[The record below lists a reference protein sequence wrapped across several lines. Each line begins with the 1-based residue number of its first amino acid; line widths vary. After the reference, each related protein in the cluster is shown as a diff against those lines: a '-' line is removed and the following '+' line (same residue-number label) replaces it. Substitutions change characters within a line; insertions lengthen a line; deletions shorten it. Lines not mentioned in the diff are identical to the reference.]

1 MGSLNDKNLGTTS
14 PRITPFRRTPASN
27 NITQFLSPVSLTSS
41 ASRMSNISVSTD
53 DRTSTTPKT
62 AAEKKN
68 AKVKRVE
75 IDNDI
80 EMLEPESEEENVV
93 LVEPAAEET
102 PLATHEPSTSSG
114 KENQEVIDINGD
126 TVSATKTSG
135 SGGGGGDVTSTTP
148 KAAAEKK
155 NAKLKRVEIDEDIE
169 MVQADS
175 DEENVVLVEPAG
187 KEAPPATDQPSTIAG
202 KENQEVIDIN
212 DDDDDIVS
220 ATPTSCNGGNTAD
233 PKMKKIKKTNIDDD
247 IEFIEEDVSGQHGA
261 IPEAYNTAETPSELQ
276 RSNSVMSENSRI
288 ILSPNNDTDR
298 LGAGTRTPNGVADN
312 QEESS
317 SFHQSVNS
325 TSRGQKK
332 RTPAP
337 DFSISE
343 RRKVFPNDYEY
354 GNTLTN
360 KPNGRIIVFEE
371 NDRQHCRE
379 YTFSHRNSWY
389 CRFCLTV
396 SGQKI
401 YAHMNQD
408 ETFDVLIKHFCKAIT
423 YEESKYNQERIKEKF
438 SREKAPR
445 KRSALSFSK
454 DDLAADNK
462 LTSSKNSRA
471 TRSRTINSSEVY
483 NLRMPETKRPRK
495 FEQKYLNSEFSGD
508 FSRNTGGQS
517 SKFSTSTS
525 TGFREVLPADWRL
538 GYDRTGFYARRV
550 IVFEANDRN
559 YAREYGNS
567 DVCKRCHGCYRLQ
580 KTVNLKWSD
589 GNQLCVPTNH
599 ICKPKLYSEIEQEQL
614 LLQEKSPSRRRAA
627 TSERKSKRQRIDVE
641 PMRDES
647 DDSVD
652 NASQEYSNID
662 NDWNEFIEPSTPPS
676 NLDHVDS
683 PPIASPNQIPS
694 PPLSDENDS
703 ELNTSF
709 RFYHPSGAFLN
720 ECCEKLE
727 LAYQLQ
733 AYRFWANITISHLRR
748 TSVPQITHTTADQQ
762 SSGFSSISLLFTGS
776 ETLALNIKNKLNT
789 YFLQHSAEIGKH

>member
-14 PRITPFRRTPASN
+14 PHITPFRRTPASN

-68 AKVKRVE
+68 AKFKRVE
-75 IDNDI
+75 IDDDI

-102 PLATHEPSTSSG
+102 PLATREPSTSSG

-126 TVSATKTSG
+126 NVSATQTSG
-135 SGGGGGDVTSTTP
+135 SGGGDVTSTTL
-148 KAAAEKK
+148 KAGAEKK

-187 KEAPPATDQPSTIAG
+187 KEAPPATHQPSTFSG
-202 KENQEVIDIN
+202 QENQEVIDIN

-220 ATPTSCNGGNTAD
+220 ATPTSSSGGNTVD
-233 PKMKKIKKTNIDDD
+233 PKMKKIKQTNIDDD

-288 ILSPNNDTDR
+288 ILSINNDTDR

-312 QEESS
+312 QEEESS
-317 SFHQSVNS
+317 SFHRSVNS

-332 RTPAP
+332 RT
-337 DFSISE
+337 
-343 RRKVFPNDYEY
+343 
-354 GNTLTN
+354 
-360 KPNGRIIVFEE
+360 
-371 NDRQHCRE
+371 
-379 YTFSHRNSWY
+379 
-389 CRFCLTV
+389 
-396 SGQKI
+396 
-401 YAHMNQD
+401 
-408 ETFDVLIKHFCKAIT
+408 
-423 YEESKYNQERIKEKF
+423 
-438 SREKAPR
+438 
-445 KRSALSFSK
+445 
-454 DDLAADNK
+454 
-462 LTSSKNSRA
+462 
-471 TRSRTINSSEVY
+471 
-483 NLRMPETKRPRK
+483 
-495 FEQKYLNSEFSGD
+495 
-508 FSRNTGGQS
+508 
-517 SKFSTSTS
+517 STSTS
-525 TGFREVLPADWRL
+525 FREVLPADWRL
-538 GYDRTGFYARRV
+538 GYDRTGFYGRRV

-567 DVCKRCHGCYRLQ
+567 DICKRCHGCYRVQ
-580 KTVNLKWSD
+580 KTVNLKWSE
-589 GNQLCVPTNH
+589 GNQLCVPINH

-627 TSERKSKRQRIDVE
+627 TPERRSKRQRIDVE

-647 DDSVD
+647 DDSID
-652 NASQEYSNID
+652 NASQEDSNIG

-676 NLDHVDS
+676 NLDHVVS

-776 ETLALNIKNKLNT
+776 ETYALNIKNKLNT
-789 YFLQHSAEIGKH
+789 YFLQHSAEIGEIVGQSLTQTFNPKVIETISSNDLTDIHFVALAHWFECRIALFKDGSWKCFGKWQNSSDLQRNEYVPMIVMQSRNGKYSPIFSF